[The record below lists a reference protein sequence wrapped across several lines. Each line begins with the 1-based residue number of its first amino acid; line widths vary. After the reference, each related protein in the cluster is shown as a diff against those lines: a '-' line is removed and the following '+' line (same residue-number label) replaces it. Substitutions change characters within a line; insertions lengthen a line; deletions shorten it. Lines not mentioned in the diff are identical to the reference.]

1 MHDDGVPAA
10 PPRWTWDDTNRW
22 YPRLLADGVRVERA
36 HDLRL
41 VHAILRSSALTS
53 DTELATAPRGPWD
66 GLPPAPPPQAG
77 GASHEVVPDTLFDLD
92 TLGAADTPERGSG
105 TGSAG
110 GSGAEPARGSDD
122 RAGAAGPPSDTDSG
136 LDPVTELAAQLDA
149 IASSA
154 DPGRLR
160 LLIAAESAGALAAAE
175 MHHAGLPWRAD
186 VHDAILTEALGP
198 RPRPGAR
205 PAKLEALVERIREA
219 LDAPPTLN
227 PDSHPDLLR
236 AMEYAGVG
244 ARSLRKWELETID
257 HPVIAPLLE
266 YKSLYRLYTANG
278 WTWLDTWAPDGRF
291 RMEYVVGGVV
301 TGRWASTGGGALQ
314 LPHSVRRAVV
324 ADPGW
329 TFVVADAAQLEPRV
343 LAGLAQDERMA
354 AAGQGPSGSGGPGGG
369 RHGQGLGAGGGG
381 AAGGSAHGGGA
392 GGDGARGG
400 GGGAHGGGGGARGG
414 GVGGS
419 GGGGGGGGADGG
431 VRVEAV
437 DMYAGMVAAG
447 VVETRQQ
454 AKLGMLGAM
463 YGGTTGASAQ
473 VMPRLAKAFPRA
485 IDLVERAAR
494 AGERGEVVTTRLG
507 RSSPPPG
514 SDWADAQAQAF
525 AADPDSAAE
534 AGRRAR
540 SQTRAWGRFTRNFV
554 VQGTAAEWAL
564 CWIASIRRRLWAL
577 GEVPDVRVGSGAL
590 GAGHGPRGEGL
601 AGSAG
606 SGSLTGSGSLPGSAG
621 PTSLGG
627 LAGSVG
633 LAGSEGTGGAPEPFA
648 CRPHLV
654 FFLHDEVVVHTPA
667 VLADAVAHEI
677 RAAADE
683 AGRLLFGDFP
693 VTFPLSVAVVNSYA
707 DAKD

>member
-1 MHDDGVPAA
+1 MILSRVGGPRAAVARLPEPGEVVDDDGVPSA

-22 YPRLLADGVRVERA
+22 YPSLLADGVRVERA

-41 VHAILRSSALTS
+41 AHAILRSSAFAA
-53 DTELATAPRGPWD
+53 DTELAAAPRGPWD
-66 GLPPAPPPQAG
+66 GLPPTPPPHAG
-77 GASHEVVPDTLFDLD
+77 GVSDDAAPAALFDLD
-92 TLGAADTPERGSG
+92 ALGGEP
-105 TGSAG
+105 G
-110 GSGAEPARGSDD
+110 GPARGTGDLLGRGGD
-122 RAGAAGPPSDTDSG
+122 LAGTARPSSDTDGG
-136 LDPVTELAAQLDA
+136 LDPVAELAAQLDA
-149 IASSA
+149 IAAST

-175 MHHAGLPWRAD
+175 MHHTGLPWRAD

-198 RPRPGAR
+198 RPRSGAR

-236 AMEYAGVG
+236 AMEYAGVA
-244 ARSLRKWELETID
+244 ARSLRKWELEKLD

-354 AAGQGPSGSGGPGGG
+354 AAGQGPGGAGGRGAGGSGD
-369 RHGQGLGAGGGG
+369 GAGGGG
-381 AAGGSAHGGGA
+381 VGGMGHGA
-392 GGDGARGG
+392 GGRSDDARGG
-400 GGGAHGGGGGARGG
+400 GGGGAAE
-414 GVGGS
+414 V
-419 GGGGGGGGADGG
+419 
-431 VRVEAV
+431 V

-447 VVETRQQ
+447 VVETRQE

-514 SDWADAQAQAF
+514 SAWADAQARAF
-525 AADPDSAAE
+525 AAEPEDSAE

-564 CWIASIRRRLWAL
+564 CWIASLRRRLWAL
-577 GEVPDVRVGSGAL
+577 GEVPDVPDS
-590 GAGHGPRGEGL
+590 
-601 AGSAG
+601 
-606 SGSLTGSGSLPGSAG
+606 
-621 PTSLGG
+621 
-627 LAGSVG
+627 
-633 LAGSEGTGGAPEPFA
+633 GGAPEPFA
-648 CRPHLV
+648 RRPHLV
-654 FFLHDEVVVHTPA
+654 FFLHDEVVVHTPV
-667 VLADAVAHEI
+667 VLAEAVAHEV

-683 AGRLLFGDFP
+683 AGSLLFGDFP
-693 VTFPLSVAVVNSYA
+693 VTFPLSVAIVDSYA